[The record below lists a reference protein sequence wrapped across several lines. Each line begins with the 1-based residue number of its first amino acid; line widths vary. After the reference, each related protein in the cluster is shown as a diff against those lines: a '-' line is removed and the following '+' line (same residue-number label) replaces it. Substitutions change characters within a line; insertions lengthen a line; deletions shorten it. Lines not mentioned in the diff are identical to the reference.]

1 MPDDGQPDLPYF
13 RDLLDHLI
21 RVGESADA
29 QRERISGLFELY
41 MAALNNRQ
49 NIVMKQFTVIA
60 GIFLPLSV
68 LTGFFGMNFGW
79 MVREISSG
87 TAFLALGVV
96 LPLAIVAGI
105 LGLIASRGLFRE

>member
-1 MPDDGQPDLPYF
+1 MSSLPPAPL
-13 RDLLDHLI
+13 RPLWQRAAWTGAGLLAVVL
-21 RVGESADA
+21 G
-29 QRERISGLFELY
+29 
-41 MAALNNRQ
+41 
-49 NIVMKQFTVIA
+49 IA